1 MKSSPYPDIAEL
13 VPHSG
18 RMVVLDEMTAWS
30 EGEASFEL
38 TLSDDSTFVENGTVD
53 SVVTIEY
60 MAQSVAACLG
70 YEAFQHGEGV
80 RVGMVIASRY
90 LDIEI
95 PRLSIGDQLTTHVK
109 RIRGNEQLS
118 HFEGEVRR
126 DGTLVS
132 ACNLTVYHAEKPP
145 GDD

>member
-1 MKSSPYPDIAEL
+1 
-13 VPHSG
+13 
-18 RMVVLDEMTAWS
+18 MVILDEMTGGS
-30 EGEASFEL
+30 DGEASFQL
-38 TLSDDSTFVENGTVD
+38 TLREDSTFVENGKVD
-53 SVVTIEY
+53 AVVTIEY

-95 PRLSIGDQLTTHVK
+95 PQLAVGDELNTHVK

-118 HFEGEVRR
+118 HFEGQVTRQ
-126 DGTLVS
+126 GTLVAS
-132 ACNLTVYHAEKPP
+132 CNLTVYHAEKPP
-145 GDD
+145 GDN